1 MIFLAFFYLHLSQ
14 SVVEYICNGTT
25 TTTHYIMTVLN
36 HILKRLAEEA
46 IPSYLLTEVSEAAR
60 ELANLKE
67 AIEEVE
73 TRFNSAR
80 SMTARHRIL
89 REWKNLETQQ
99 SDLAI
104 DIAEV
109 LNLSDE
115 TLRNLIK

>member
-1 MIFLAFFYLHLSQ
+1 
-14 SVVEYICNGTT
+14 
-25 TTTHYIMTVLN
+25 MTVLN
-36 HILKRLAEEA
+36 QILKLLSEEA
-46 IPSYLLTEVSEAAR
+46 IPSNLLTEVSEGAR

-73 TRFNSAR
+73 TRFNSAKT
-80 SMTARHRIL
+80 MTQRQRIL

-99 SDLAI
+99 SDLSI
-104 DIAEV
+104 DLAEL